1 MTFTTSSIGRLVSTS
16 GSSRAPSLAAS
27 PVATHSDGERR
38 SLVRCLWLTLADPE
52 PRHNGQFV
60 YSGGLIDSLA
70 QAGGAAQVLGLS
82 RSDSAEANAKR
93 GQHVVWWLPGDSPYS
108 HWGSLASSLPH
119 TAYRCRTTGMRR
131 VLDKLLRRGG
141 WDGIIFDG
149 ISTGWALP
157 RVLEHYCGRNQRP
170 RLIYISHNHEESLRA
185 QIAESQPLF
194 LQPQAVRLDA
204 FKVSRLEREL
214 VDGVDFVTAITQEDL
229 KLYQRRSYNKP
240 MDVLTPGYCGRR
252 LGMRRISDALPRRAV
267 IVGSFDWIAKRMN
280 LAEFVDI
287 ADPVFADAGV

>member
-1 MTFTTSSIGRLVSTS
+1 MTFSTASIGRLASTS
-16 GSSRAPSLAAS
+16 GSSRAPSLAAY
-27 PVATHSDGERR
+27 PVAPRSDGARK

-70 QAGGAAQVLGLS
+70 QAGGDIEVLGLS
-82 RSDSAEANAKR
+82 RSESAEANAKR

-108 HWGSLASSLPH
+108 HWGSLASTLPH

-131 VLDKLLRRGG
+131 TLDKLLRRGG
-141 WDGIIFDG
+141 WDGIVFDG

-157 RVLEHYCGRNQRP
+157 RVLEHYSGRSERP

-194 LQPQAVRLDA
+194 LKRQAVRLDA

-229 KLYQRRSYNKP
+229 KLYRHRSCNKP
-240 MDVLTPGYCGRR
+240 MDVLTPGYCVRR
-252 LGMRRISDALPRRAV
+252 LRVRGISQ
-267 IVGSFDWIAKRMN
+267 
-280 LAEFVDI
+280 
-287 ADPVFADAGV
+287 